1 MEKEKNKEKFSKYF
15 EIDGTIDLYIEI
27 IVQFGL
33 LINFG
38 LAFPLVYTIALFT
51 NIIDI

>member
-1 MEKEKNKEKFSKYF
+1 MAN
-15 EIDGTIDLYIEI
+15 IHQLWITINNI
-27 IVQFGL
+27 QFGL

-38 LAFPLVYTIALFT
+38 LAFPLVYPIALFT